1 MPYQT
6 LKGLWGLCVVYTT
19 PALSSNSKP
28 CLHEVNSAVLVASGD
43 Q

>member
-6 LKGLWGLCVVYTT
+6 LKGLWGLCVYTA

-28 CLHEVNSAVLVASGD
+28 CLHEVNSAVLVVSGD